1 MSITVT
7 FSGNSSELTA
17 NFFPE
22 LELDDRFEYS
32 CGLLDFT
39 TYQSIANIHNGNNKI
54 YFRTNTVSDNISDKD
69 VQQFGILRKIEIPV
83 GSYELKE
90 IADYLEAVFEKFGIT
105 FSLTVNKNTL
115 KTTILCST
123 ALYFDEIDSMRSVF
137 GFNTATIEANVPTE
151 SQDIIRIT
159 QLNTIIVECDIVNGS
174 YINGQKCHSLY
185 EFAPNVEVGYKIIE
199 SPRNI
204 VYLPV
209 TTNRIRSIQIKIVDQ
224 DRNPIDFRGEKITCR
239 IHIKRGD

>member
-7 FSGNSSELTA
+7 FSGHSSELTA

-39 TYQSIANIHNGNNKI
+39 TYQSIANVHEGNNKI
-54 YFRTNTVSDNISDKD
+54 HFRDNTAASDIANAD
-69 VQQFGILRKIEIPV
+69 VQQFGMLREIEIPI

-90 IADYLEAVFEKFGIT
+90 IVDYIEERLKKFNVT
-105 FSLTVNKNTL
+105 FNFVVNKNTL
-115 KTTILCST
+115 KSTITCST
-123 ALYFDEIDSMRSVF
+123 ALYFDETNSIRSIF
-137 GFNTATIEANVPTE
+137 GFSSIFIEANTPTE
-151 SQDIIRIT
+151 SENIIQIT
-159 QLNTIIVECDIVNGS
+159 QLNAIIIECDIVRGS

-199 SPRNI
+199 APKHI

-209 TTNRIRSIQIKIVDQ
+209 TTHRIRSIQIKVVDQ

-239 IHIKRGD
+239 IHIKRD